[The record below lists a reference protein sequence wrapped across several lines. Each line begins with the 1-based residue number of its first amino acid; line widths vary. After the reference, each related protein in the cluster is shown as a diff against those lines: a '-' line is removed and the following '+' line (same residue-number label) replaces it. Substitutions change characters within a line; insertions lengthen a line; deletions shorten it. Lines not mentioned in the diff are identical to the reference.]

1 MPDLTAVLPETRR
14 RARCVKIK
22 PDEIRRSLWCHSR
35 LLLKIREGASLA
47 SRAVPRPCPSPCI
60 PAWPVTDLK
69 KPEASAVKPQGGAVQ
84 LRLINDSAVRK
95 AENEDLV
102 GRYFC
107 DGRVY
112 VRVVRVNSL
121 NTSQVIVEREIDGKS
136 WAVSARLIRM
146 IVRRERKKRAA

>member
-1 MPDLTAVLPETRR
+1 MKAQD
-14 RARCVKIK
+14 
-22 PDEIRRSLWCHSR
+22 
-35 LLLKIREGASLA
+35 GA
-47 SRAVPRPCPSPCI
+47 I
-60 PAWPVTDLK
+60 
-69 KPEASAVKPQGGAVQ
+69 Q
-84 LRLINDSAVRK
+84 LRLINDSAVKGKKGK

-102 GRYFC
+102 GRCFY

-112 VRVVRVNSL
+112 VRVVRVNGL